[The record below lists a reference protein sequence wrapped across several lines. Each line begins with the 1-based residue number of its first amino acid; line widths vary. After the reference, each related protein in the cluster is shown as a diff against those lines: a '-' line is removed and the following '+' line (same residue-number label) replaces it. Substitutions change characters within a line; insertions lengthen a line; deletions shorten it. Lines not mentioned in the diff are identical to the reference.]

1 MGFTLSG
8 RSMERG
14 VEIRNVRGLVVRAL
28 ILHLYFVSILSTF
41 VINFFTYGRASP
53 TLVTVLLARGGD
65 LSILLNVFQIMIV
78 YMR

>member
-28 ILHLYFVSILSTF
+28 ILHLYFVSVLSTF
-41 VINFFTYGRASP
+41 VINFFTYGRAP
-53 TLVTVLLARGGD
+53 LVSNRVADEGSDRDG
-65 LSILLNVFQIMIV
+65 N
-78 YMR
+78 